1 MSAQEHP
8 CSGSSAVQS
17 SACFMQQL
25 YGALHLKVVTAMIVA
40 DDSIVS
46 TQELMA
52 EYIFAIY
59 FTNQV

>member
-1 MSAQEHP
+1 MSAQEQP
-8 CSGSSAVQS
+8 CSGSSTVQS
-17 SACFMQQL
+17 SASFTQQL

-40 DDSIVS
+40 DAGILS